1 MNARAFA
8 TGAAIFALSLFGTVA
23 HAQQQEDPL
32 AAELRKVVDG
42 NVAAFNSEDLNASM
56 AFVDSRSP
64 DYDDTKASIESEF
77 AARDLNAK
85 VLSFVLMGHDDE
97 FAVARV
103 KQATAGKPGDGFA
116 NNVTDAIVLFHQENG
131 SWKLW
136 SQEIVGVT
144 TTP

>member
-8 TGAAIFALSLFGTVA
+8 TGATILALSLFGTVA
-23 HAQQQEDPL
+23 HAQQADPL
-32 AAELRKVVDG
+32 ATELRKVIDG
-42 NVAAFNSEDLNASM
+42 NVAAFNGEDVNAAM

-64 DYDDTKASIESEF
+64 DYDDTKASIQSEF

-85 VLSFVLMGHDDE
+85 VTSFVLMGHDDE

-131 SWKLW
+131 VWKLW